1 MEFNVFE
8 YFKDYKPPTTDG
20 PVTPEAQGTSF
31 FLGGPMGK
39 RIREHVEPYA
49 DKSGTSRRAF
59 FGTASGFAA
68 TMLAVNKITGMQFFE
83 VTEAEAADQVA
94 AKEIMISRKAG
105 PDFIVDVHTHICT
118 RKDGYIPA

>member
-1 MEFNVFE
+1 
-8 YFKDYKPPTTDG
+8 
-20 PVTPEAQGTSF
+20 
-31 FLGGPMGK
+31 
-39 RIREHVEPYA
+39 
-49 DKSGTSRRAF
+49 
-59 FGTASGFAA
+59 
-68 TMLAVNKITGMQFFE
+68 MLAVNKITGMQFFE